1 MTRGLTTRARF
12 GMLLLLAAASVLLK
26 PTDASALDGGGCN
39 TFCWHNCAIE
49 GAWYRPWEQASPA
62 MWRHLSRRW
71 IKTIDCYGG
80 AT

>member
-39 TFCWHNCAIE
+39 TFWWHNCAIE
-49 GAWYRPWEQASPA
+49 GAWCIAP
-62 MWRHLSRRW
+62 
-71 IKTIDCYGG
+71 CGNVG
-80 AT
+80 